1 MNQLKIFTIPEGD
14 WEALYVNGE
23 LELEQHRIRS
33 RDIGCYTPIELLEEY
48 YIDNFDSDED
58 YFPETIEKFPKH
70 WDIEMFY

>member
-23 LELEQHRIRS
+23 LEIDQHNIRMY
-33 RDIGCYTPIELLEEY
+33 DIKHLTPIGSIEEY

-58 YFPETIEKFPKH
+58 SFPETIAGFSKH
-70 WDIEMFY
+70 WVIETND